1 MTTSESTEKKVRRTA
16 AANPDGLSAEERAAI
31 KDLAEERR
39 TSAKRGSKATRE
51 DGERDLLAKIEG
63 LDEPERTMAQRIHA
77 LVSAEAPELWPQT
90 FYGMPAWGRDGKA
103 VFFFKP
109 GPKYRM
115 RYSTLGFT
123 DKATLDDGDMWPS
136 EFAVQRWSDEVAARI
151 TELVRAA
158 VR

>member
-1 MTTSESTEKKVRRTA
+1 MTTSESTEKKTRRTA
-16 AANPDGLSAEERAAI
+16 SSSSTLSAEERAAI

-51 DGERDLLAKIEG
+51 DGERDLLEKIEG

-77 LVSAEAPELWPQT
+77 LVSAEAPDLWPQT
-90 FYGMPAWGRDGKA
+90 FYGMPAWGREGKA

-123 DKATLDDGDMWPS
+123 DKAALDDGDMWPS

-158 VR
+158 AR